1 MVQKEGSALCYIPRH
16 GGVHGECRVGVS
28 EAPRRDGIH
37 MLALPED
44 RRAALKQLATAKSR
58 ANRCSFPRRTYKKIS
73 TNLIMPSAWVK

>member
-1 MVQKEGSALCYIPRH
+1 MLVQREGSALCYIPRH

-44 RRAALKQLATAKSR
+44 RRVTTQTTCYSKIKGKQMVFSKENLQ
-58 ANRCSFPRRTYKKIS
+58 KK
-73 TNLIMPSAWVK
+73 